1 MESFYDPSQEA
12 SHEDDVPGGKVDT
25 SVGSNQPAESPQN
38 GQDTPTQHEETDSLS
53 ATSARPEHSDRA
65 QVKPNSVTQTTQAMP
80 QGAGLNGGV
89 SPGAPAQLEALAPS
103 GDNGGTSVG
112 GGGENPPLL
121 LMDHPYE
128 EALQDPATMPGSYKA
143 ALLLTGSIVP
153 LPIIVAI
160 ITATIY
166 ITRPDWGPLPHVPT
180 KVLILLG
187 SLAITLLL
195 WLLISLPFKS
205 FTTFENANTQS
216 STHLMRHLLA
226 LKSGLGLL
234 NKLFSRGKISPSS
247 ELHGGAYSLVSFR
260 NAYPEDYE
268 LALETVCESLVA
280 ANKQLAN
287 KNQALSWTM
296 GVGYLKAWYFVHQ
309 AEEAMLDIAPREF
322 VIREALYDE
331 SAINGSSIASSDYV
345 LSNIRT
351 AVKTLSPSAAAYL
364 KSLPVQDR
372 SISLDTIPTNHS
384 LDRGTVPDVRIE
396 LEARNALRDA
406 KQTLDQ
412 FRASLWDGLVRIRN
426 QLVGTTLI
434 TGLLT
439 YILLCVAISVDVNV
453 ESLKAAVVFYLVGAS
468 VGLFSRL
475 YTESQ
480 TDSAIDDYGLTAARL
495 VVTPVLSGL
504 AAIAGVL
511 VVAVLSLNVLNAP
524 GAPPASGGLP
534 QLKDVY
540 DLVQNRQGIVLAAA
554 FGLTPNLFINVLQR
568 KTDNTKAQLKSTSPP
583 NQNKP

>member
-1 MESFYDPSQEA
+1 MESSHDPSQEA
-12 SHEDDVPGGKVDT
+12 SHEDDVFGGKVDP
-25 SVGSNQPAESPQN
+25 SMGSNQPAESTQN
-38 GQDTPTQHEETDSLS
+38 GQDTPTQHEEIDSLS
-53 ATSARPEHSDRA
+53 AALARPGHSESA
-65 QVKPNSVTQTTQAMP
+65 QVNPNSATQPSQSIQ

-89 SPGAPAQLEALAPS
+89 SPGAPAHVEALASP
-103 GDNGGTSVG
+103 GDNGGTSGG
-112 GGGENPPLL
+112 GGGENPPPLI
-121 LMDHPYE
+121 DHPYE
-128 EALQDPATMPGSYKA
+128 EALQRPVTMSGSYKA

-166 ITRPDWGPLPHVPT
+166 ITRPDWGPLLYVPT

-195 WLLISLPFKS
+195 WLLISLPFES
-205 FTTFENANTQS
+205 FTTFENANAQS
-216 STHLMRHLLA
+216 CTHLMRHLLA
-226 LKSGLGLL
+226 LKSGLTLL
-234 NKLFSRGKISPSS
+234 RELFSREKVSPSS
-247 ELHGGAYSLVSFR
+247 ELQEGAYSLISFR

-268 LALETVCESLVA
+268 LALETVCESLIAV
-280 ANKQLAN
+280 NKQLAS
-287 KNQALSWTM
+287 KDQSLSWTM

-309 AEEAMLDIAPREF
+309 AEEAMLDIAPREY
-322 VIREALYDE
+322 VIREALHDE

-372 SISLDTIPTNHS
+372 DMSPDTAPTDHS
-384 LDRGTVPDVRIE
+384 LERGTVPDVRIE

-406 KQTLDQ
+406 KQTLDE

-426 QLVGTTLI
+426 QLVGTALI

-453 ESLKAAVVFYLVGAS
+453 ESMKAAVVFYLVGAS

-511 VVAVLSLNVLNAP
+511 VVAVLSFNVLSAP
-524 GAPPASGGLP
+524 GSTPASGGLP
-534 QLKDVY
+534 QLKDIY

-554 FGLTPNLFINVLQR
+554 FGLTPNLFLNVLQQ

-583 NQNKP
+583 NQSKP